1 MKHRSDASDQNASA
15 EATLAIRD
23 VAGAINHHVAIDPIA
38 TVLARERI
46 AVRAKH
52 QGIEIFP
59 AQGFTRRTIAGT
71 GVAAEFVEPTVCARF
86 EVRFTGPVHLLIGYE
101 QGSRLSGETSL
112 DGLPSSKLR
121 DVARRFTFVP
131 AGRVFHEWQEPRTLS
146 KFICIYLD
154 PVLLPLD
161 AMLRNAA
168 RSLGPSMFFEDA
180 VLWETALKLT
190 KLVEESSASD
200 RAYFEALGVVLMHEI
215 IRLGQRSARAQPL
228 VRGGLAAWQCRLISA
243 YIEQHLAE
251 RFSIPTL
258 AGLVRLSR
266 FHFSRAFKQS
276 FGVPPHRY
284 QSDQRIERAKVLLAD
299 PDYSVTEIGFDLG
312 FSETSSFST
321 AFRRATGMTPTTY
334 HRSLTNLASKPATH
348 VSIRAI
354 ADYALR
360 QESSRGERRRGE
372 CCSERPLASS

>member
-1 MKHRSDASDQNASA
+1 MEHRSDVSDQTASA
-15 EATLAIRD
+15 EATLAIRN
-23 VAGAINHHVAIDPIA
+23 VAGANSHKFAIDPPA
-38 TVLARERI
+38 NVLARERA
-46 AVRAKH
+46 AVQAKH

-71 GVAAEFVEPTVCARF
+71 GVVAEFVEPTMRARF
-86 EVRFTGPVHLLIGYE
+86 EARFTGPVHLLIVYE

-112 DGLPSSKLR
+112 DGLPPSKLR

-131 AGRVFHEWQEPRTLS
+131 AGRMFHEWQEPRTLS

-161 AMLRNAA
+161 AMLRNVA

-190 KLVEESSASD
+190 KLVEGSSTSD

-215 IRLGQRSARAQPL
+215 IRLDQRAAHAQPL
-228 VRGGLAAWQCRLISA
+228 VRGGLAAWQRRLVSA
-243 YIEQHLAE
+243 YIDEHLAE
-251 RFSIPTL
+251 RVSIPTL

-284 QSDQRIERAKVLLAD
+284 QSDQRIERAKLLLAH
-299 PDYSVTEIGFDLG
+299 PDYSVTEIGLDLG

-321 AFRRATGMTPTTY
+321 AFRRATGMTPTAY
-334 HRSLTNLASKPATH
+334 HRSLTNLASKPSGALLDP
-348 VSIRAI
+348 AI
-354 ADYALR
+354 AD
-360 QESSRGERRRGE
+360 
-372 CCSERPLASS
+372 